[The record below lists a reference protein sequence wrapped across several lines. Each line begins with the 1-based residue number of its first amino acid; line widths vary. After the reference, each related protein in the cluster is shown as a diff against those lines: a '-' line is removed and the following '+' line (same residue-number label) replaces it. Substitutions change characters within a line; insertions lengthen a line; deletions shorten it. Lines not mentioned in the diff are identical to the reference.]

1 MCVCFLPGFF
11 LGICLYVQVIILGI
25 DFILKLCMWVY
36 LVPRYDLALVNFKTL
51 GDINLVQYRLHSFFL
66 CCETIYYCK
75 FEFVVS
81 VWRVVYINFRLML
94 WIYILCAV
102 IAIYIYMNFRFI
114 LWMYCLLWSQLQ
126 YECVLH
132 YICLNHCVF
141 VVW

>member
-94 WIYILCAV
+94 WIYIYIMCCNRN
-102 IAIYIYMNFRFI
+102 IYIYIWILGSYYGCIVCYGHSCSMNVCCI
-114 LWMYCLLWSQLQ
+114 TYA
-126 YECVLH
+126 
-132 YICLNHCVF
+132 
-141 VVW
+141 